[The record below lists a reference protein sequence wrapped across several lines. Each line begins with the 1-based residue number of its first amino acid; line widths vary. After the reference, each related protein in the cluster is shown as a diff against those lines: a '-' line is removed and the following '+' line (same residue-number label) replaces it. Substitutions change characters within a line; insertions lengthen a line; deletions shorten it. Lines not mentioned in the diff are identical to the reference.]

1 MMMTNVPPVMDE
13 FKLLSTDDYMKWLER
28 AEILHEKGYFLDV
41 SVHDLAEKIFNKDAC
56 EG

>member
-1 MMMTNVPPVMDE
+1 MMTNVPPVMDE